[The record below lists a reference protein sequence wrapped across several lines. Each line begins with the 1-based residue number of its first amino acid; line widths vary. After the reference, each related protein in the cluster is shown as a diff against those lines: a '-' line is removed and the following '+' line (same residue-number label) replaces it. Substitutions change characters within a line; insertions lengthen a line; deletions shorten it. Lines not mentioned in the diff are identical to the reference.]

1 MNQSWERHIDSSLNV
16 IVVIAKLLEIRPRSM
31 PETAGNT
38 NTANG

>member
-16 IVVIAKLLEIRPRSM
+16 IVMIAKLSEIKSRSM